1 MADAARQFH
10 TQQIHFLRKTV
21 VFGNTGTQLTVGT
34 IPSGAVLL
42 TALSGAVVTTV
53 FNDSGTDLL
62 DIGVSS
68 NDDLFATDLD
78 VSSLGFKACDESVAE
93 ALFSADTVVTATYTG
108 QNANAT
114 TGSAEVVIAYIPDID
129 K

>member
-10 TQQIHFLRKTV
+10 TQQIHYLRKTV
-21 VFGNTGTQLTVGT
+21 IFSNNAVAQTVGT

-62 DIGVSS
+62 DIGTSA

-78 VSSLGFKACDESVAE
+78 VSTLGFKPCDESVAD
-93 ALFSADTVVTATYTG
+93 ALFAADTVITATYAG
-108 QNANAT
+108 QNSNMT
-114 TGSAEVVIAYIPDID
+114 TGSAEIVIAFIPDND

>member
-21 VFGNTGTQLTVGT
+21 LFSNTGTQLTVGT
-34 IPSGAVLL
+34 IPAGAVLI
-42 TALSGAVVTTV
+42 TAMSGAVVTTV

-78 VSSLGFKACDESVAE
+78 VSSLGFKPCDESVAE

-108 QNANAT
+108 QNANAS
-114 TGSAEVVIAYIPDID
+114 TGAAEVVIAYIPDID

>member
-21 VFGNTGTQLTVGT
+21 LFSNTGTVLTVGT
-34 IPSGAVLL
+34 IPSGSVLI
-42 TALSGAVVTTV
+42 TACSGAVVTTV

-62 DIGVSS
+62 DIGTSATG
-68 NDDLFATDLD
+68 DLFATDLD
-78 VSSLGFKACDESVAE
+78 VSSLGFKPCDESVAG
-93 ALFSADTVVTATYTG
+93 ALFSADTVITATYTG